1 MDLGLKDRKVI
12 VAASSDGIARAAAER
27 FAAEGASVA
36 MCSRDAKKLNA
47 AAGQIR
53 ERYRAKIFAEPLDV
67 TDAGAVNEFVQHVA
81 QQFGGVDICVT
92 NAGGPPAKMFFATT
106 TEEWRRALEL
116 NFISVI
122 HFARAVLP
130 WMQKNR
136 WGRLVTITS
145 ITVRQPV
152 SDLIYSNA
160 VRAGVLGLI
169 KSLSNE
175 FGKDGITVNNV
186 GPGYTAT
193 DRLKQLIEKRSQEMG
208 VSPAEYEVRLGSDAP
223 LKRIGLPEEV
233 ADAIVWLAS
242 ERASYI
248 TGQTLLVDGGL
259 FKGL

>member
-1 MDLGLKDRKVI
+1 MDLGLKNRNVI
-12 VAASSDGIARAAAER
+12 VAASSDGIARAAAEK
-27 FAAEGASVA
+27 FAAEGANVA
-36 MCSRDAKKLNA
+36 MCSRDQRKLNA
-47 AAGQIR
+47 AAAQIR
-53 ERYRAKIFAEPLDV
+53 ERYQARVLAEVLDV
-67 TDAGAVNEFVQHVA
+67 TDEAAVEAFVKHVT
-81 QQFGGVDICVT
+81 QEFGGVDVCVT
-92 NAGGPPAKMFFATT
+92 NAGGPPPKMFLATT
-106 TEEWRRALEL
+106 TEEWHRAVEL
-116 NFISVI
+116 NFMSVI

-130 WMQKNR
+130 GMQKNH

-152 SDLIYSNA
+152 SDLIYSNG
-160 VRAGVLGLI
+160 VRAGVLGLV

-193 DRLKQLIEKRSQEMG
+193 ERLKQLIAKRSQELNIT
-208 VSPAEYEVRLGSDAP
+208 PAEFEARLGVEAP
-223 LKRIGLPEEV
+223 LKRVAQPDEV

-242 ERASYI
+242 DRASFI

>member
-1 MDLGLKDRKVI
+1 
-12 VAASSDGIARAAAER
+12 
-27 FAAEGASVA
+27 
-36 MCSRDAKKLNA
+36 
-47 AAGQIR
+47 
-53 ERYRAKIFAEPLDV
+53 
-67 TDAGAVNEFVQHVA
+67 
-81 QQFGGVDICVT
+81 
-92 NAGGPPAKMFFATT
+92 
-106 TEEWRRALEL
+106 L
-116 NFISVI
+116 NFMSVI

-130 WMQKNR
+130 WMQKNH

-152 SDLIYSNA
+152 PDLIYSNA

-193 DRLKQLIEKRSQEMG
+193 ERLKQLIAKRSQEMG
-208 VSPAEYEVRLGSDAP
+208 INPVDFEAGLWAEAP
-223 LKRIGLPEEV
+223 LKRIGQPEEV

-248 TGQTLLVDGGL
+248 TGQTVLVDGGL

>member
-1 MDLGLKDRKVI
+1 VDLGLKNRNVI
-12 VAASSDGIARAAAER
+12 VAASSDGIARAAAEK
-27 FAAEGASVA
+27 FAAEGANVA

-47 AAGQIR
+47 AAAQIR
-53 ERYRAKIFAEPLDV
+53 KQYGARVIAEPLDV
-67 TDAGAVNEFVQHVA
+67 TDEAAVEKFVKQVA
-81 QQFGGVDICVT
+81 QEFGGVDVCVT
-92 NAGGPPAKMFFATT
+92 NAGGPPPKMFFATT
-106 TEEWRRALEL
+106 TEEWHRSIEL
-116 NFISVI
+116 NFMSVI
-122 HFARAVLP
+122 YFARAVLP
-130 WMQKNR
+130 WMQKNQ

-186 GPGYTAT
+186 GPGFTAT
-193 DRLKQLIEKRSQEMG
+193 ERLKQLIAKRSKEMG
-208 VSPAEYEVRLGSDAP
+208 MSPADFEATLGVDAP
-223 LKRIGLPEEV
+223 LKRVGQPEEV

-242 ERASYI
+242 DRASFI